1 MRGTLLNT
9 ATVAVGATVGLALG
23 YALPTNLQE
32 VALQGLGLVTLGLG
46 LKMSLG
52 SKNILLV
59 AAAIVFGGVVGRLL
73 GIEVGLTNVAE
84 WMRTV
89 TNGQGSFNEGLITS
103 VVLFCV
109 GPMTLL
115 GCIQDALEGK
125 IELLSLKSLMDG
137 VAAVFLAA
145 TLGVGVLASAVLVLV
160 IQGTL
165 TLLARPLRPIAE
177 DSEFVQEA
185 SAVGGLMLI
194 GTGFGLLGIAKLA
207 VPAFLPAL
215 LLAPVFVQVGRHY
228 ANNRAERAM
237 PRVDSSV

>member
-1 MRGTLLNT
+1 
-9 ATVAVGATVGLALG
+9 
-23 YALPTNLQE
+23 
-32 VALQGLGLVTLGLG
+32 
-46 LKMSLG
+46 
-52 SKNILLV
+52 
-59 AAAIVFGGVVGRLL
+59 
-73 GIEVGLTNVAE
+73 
-84 WMRTV
+84 
-89 TNGQGSFNEGLITS
+89 
-103 VVLFCV
+103 
-109 GPMTLL
+109 
-115 GCIQDALEGK
+115 
-125 IELLSLKSLMDG
+125 MDG